1 MSSESGSCV
10 GILLEWAQ
18 DRPNSHEE
26 SHSFGSHP
34 ADVNTLVY
42 QNFASVRASVRAT
55 GAGLNFWL
63 DFLNAVLFLTFQS
76 SCCKLRCLRLV
87 VPQGHSQSEAT
98 SSQPSMRNMFLESY
112 CL

>member
-1 MSSESGSCV
+1 MGPRKDPTLMKSLIPLVPTQRTE
-10 GILLEWAQ
+10 
-18 DRPNSHEE
+18 
-26 SHSFGSHP
+26 
-34 ADVNTLVY
+34 NTLVY

-55 GAGLNFWL
+55 GAGLNFLL

-76 SCCKLRCLRLV
+76 SCCKLRCLGLV